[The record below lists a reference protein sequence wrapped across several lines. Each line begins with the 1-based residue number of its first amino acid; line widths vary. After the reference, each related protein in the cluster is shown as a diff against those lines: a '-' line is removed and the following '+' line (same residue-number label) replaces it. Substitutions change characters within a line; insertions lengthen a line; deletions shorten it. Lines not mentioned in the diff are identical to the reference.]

1 MRHPFL
7 AAAAL
12 ALTLSGCSSTKD
24 QVAQLQTFTV
34 ADIDHAYGWAVF
46 NDDRPAM
53 QCLPTLRYIVV
64 KISADDPATYGVVTW
79 AQMAGDLA
87 NPASR
92 INVDC
97 AALKAERKAQVQQAI
112 GQLMSFVA
120 SPGLAL

>member
-1 MRHPFL
+1 MRPIL
-7 AAAAL
+7 TAAAL
-12 ALTLSGCSSTKD
+12 ALLAGCTPTKD
-24 QVAQLQTFTV
+24 QVAQLQSFTV

-46 NDDRPAM
+46 NNDRPAM

-64 KISADDPATYGVVTW
+64 KISADDPSTYGVVTW

-92 INVDC
+92 INIDC

-112 GQLMSFVA
+112 GGLLSFVA

>member
-1 MRHPFL
+1 MRPFL
-7 AAAAL
+7 TAAAL
-12 ALTLSGCSSTKD
+12 ALLAGCTPTQD
-24 QVAQLQTFTV
+24 QVAQLQSFTV
-34 ADIDHAYGWAVF
+34 QDIDHAYEWAVF
-46 NDDRPAM
+46 NGDKPAM

-64 KISADDPATYGVVTW
+64 KIGTDNPATYGVVTW

-92 INVDC
+92 INIDC

-112 GQLMSFVA
+112 GQIMSFVA

>member
-1 MRHPFL
+1 MIRYL
-7 AAAAL
+7 AVAAL
-12 ALTLSGCSSTKD
+12 VVGLSGCSSTAD
-24 QVAQLQTFTV
+24 QVAQLQSFTIG
-34 ADIDHAYGWAVF
+34 DIDHAYSWAVY

-64 KISADDPATYGVVTW
+64 KISSDDPATYGVVTW

-112 GQLMSFVA
+112 GQIMSFVA

>member
-1 MRHPFL
+1 MRHLFL
-7 AAAAL
+7 VAL
-12 ALTLSGCSSTKD
+12 LLAGCTPTKD
-24 QVAQLQTFTV
+24 QVAQLQSFTV
-34 ADIDHAYGWAVF
+34 ADIDHAYSWAVF

-64 KISADDPATYGVVTW
+64 KIGADNPSTYGVVTW

-92 INVDC
+92 INIDC